1 MTVVAERG
9 PKARSHSVA
18 RHWRC
23 ERDAGTGADEDVTV
37 AIRQSLDAVAAG
49 RDGVPMETS
58 RTFAFFGLGEI
69 WKLRRQSSFDSLYTD
84 TVDT

>member
-23 ERDAGTGADEDVTV
+23 ERDAGTGADEDMTV
-37 AIRQSLDAVAAG
+37 AIRQSFDVVAAGAG

-58 RTFAFFGLGEI
+58 RTSRFSDLVKFGNLAGNP
-69 WKLRRQSSFDSLYTD
+69 L
-84 TVDT
+84 